1 MTVIA
6 MDVVNS
12 DTNVEIVRMA
22 VNSASQVSSRAS
34 LRAVVFERH
43 DL

>member
-12 DTNVEIVRMA
+12 ETNVEIVRMA
-22 VNSASQVSSRAS
+22 VISALQVSSRAS
-34 LRAVVFERH
+34 LRARRGKL
-43 DL
+43 D